1 MGSIS
6 QIYLLLFVLIIISTV
21 IKILMPQIK
30 GKIGEKTVSLV
41 LRQLEKENYSILNNV
56 ILKSTGGSTKTT
68 QIDHV
73 VVSAYGLFVVETKN
87 YKGQIYGSEKSQ
99 QWTQNIYGHKYKIM
113 NPVHQNYAH
122 IKALETIL
130 TENGYVE
137 IPIYSV
143 IAFPGDTELKMTTTE
158 SCVVNYGAIA
168 KRIRALSAT
177 RVFTEEQV
185 GFIVCLLQ
193 NANTLS
199 KETVKEHVNDIQK
212 VKEDNDQKMAK
223 GICPK
228 CGGNL
233 IRRKGKY
240 GYFYGCSNYP
250 KCRFTMTMR

>member
-6 QIYLLLFVLIIISTV
+6 QIYLLLFILIIISTV

-41 LRQLEKENYSILNNV
+41 LGQLEKENYSVLNNV

-73 VVSAYGLFVVETKN
+73 VVSVYGLFVVETKN

-99 QWTQNIYGHKYKIM
+99 QWTQNIYGHKYKFM

-122 IKALETIL
+122 IKALEAIL
-130 TENGYVE
+130 TENDFAE
-137 IPIYSV
+137 TPIYSV
-143 IAFPGDTELKMTTTE
+143 IAFPGDTELKVTTTE
-158 SCVVNYGAIA
+158 ACVVNYGAIA
-168 KRIRALSAT
+168 KRIRVLSTT
-177 RVFTEEQV
+177 RVFTEEQAAS
-185 GFIVCLLQ
+185 IVQLLQ
-193 NANTLS
+193 NANALS

-212 VKEDNDQKMAK
+212 VKEDNEQKIAK

-250 KCRFTMTMR
+250 KCRYAITQK